1 MGASG
6 WEYVV
11 SYRQDLGAA
20 LDALRQ
26 QVFASGDYIKLSSY
40 GDVFDL
46 PDPASLEELLGQER
60 YWEFMGTSGTHS
72 VIDVQAVVAADAD
85 DEFGAIRPLSDEECA
100 ELFGTAQP
108 SRADYDAL
116 SNSERL
122 YDYVT
127 GGRWTGRAAVLW
139 ADASPSEIAFWGLSG
154 D

>member
-11 SYRQDLGAA
+11 PYQPDLGAA
-20 LDALRQ
+20 LDALRH
-26 QVFASGDYIKLSSY
+26 QVFASGEYLKPSFY

-46 PDPASLEELLGQER
+46 PEPASVEDLLEQEL

-72 VIDVQAVVAADAD
+72 VIDVQAALPVDAT
-85 DEFGAIRPLSDEECA
+85 DEFGAIRPLSDAECE

-108 SRADYDAL
+108 GRADYEVLA
-116 SNSERL
+116 NSEQL

-139 ADASPSEIAFWGLSG
+139 ADASPSEIVIWGISG

>member
-6 WEYVV
+6 WGYVIP
-11 SYRQDLGAA
+11 YQKDLRAA
-20 LDALRQ
+20 LDALRH
-26 QVFASGDYIKLSSY
+26 QVFASGDYIKPSFY
-40 GDVFDL
+40 GGVFDL
-46 PDPASLEELLGQER
+46 PDPASLEDLLGQER

-72 VIDVQAVVAADAD
+72 VIDVQAVVAADAS
-85 DEFGAIRPLSDEECA
+85 DEFGAIRPLSDEECG

-116 SNSERL
+116 SDSERL

-139 ADASPSEIAFWGLSG
+139 TDASPSEIAFWGIS
-154 D
+154 

>member
-11 SYRQDLGAA
+11 PYQNDLGAA

-26 QVFASGDYIKLSSY
+26 QVFASGDYIKPSSY
-40 GDVFDL
+40 GEVFDL
-46 PDPASLEELLGQER
+46 PDPASLEDLVAQER

-85 DEFGAIRPLSDEECA
+85 DEFGAIRPLSDEEYA

-108 SRADYDAL
+108 DRADYNAL

-139 ADASPSEIAFWGLSG
+139 TDVAPSEIAFWGISG

>member
-11 SYRQDLGAA
+11 PYQQNLGAA

-26 QVFASGDYIKLSSY
+26 QVFASGDYIKPSFY
-40 GDVFDL
+40 GDLFDL
-46 PDPASLEELLGQER
+46 PDPASLEDLLGQKR

-72 VIDVQAVVAADAD
+72 VIDVHAVVPADAN
-85 DEFGAIRPLSDEECA
+85 DEFGAIRALSDEECA

-108 SRADYDAL
+108 GRADYDAL

-122 YDYVT
+122 YEYVT
-127 GGRWTGRAAVLW
+127 GGRWTGRATVLW
-139 ADASPSEIAFWGLSG
+139 ADASPSEIAFWGISG